1 MRSWL
6 RLRYQD
12 AEREL
17 LVFDRVTDWSAL
29 RRVRP
34 YRPEFGRRRGKCID
48 RYYIEKFLS
57 TYQESIRGSVAEV
70 GSDDYTMLFGGSR
83 VGHSDVIDVN
93 EKNPRRTITIDLSQT
108 ATVPENA
115 FDCVICV
122 QTLFLIPDYPSAVR
136 SLYKMLKPG
145 GVSLITMPGISPVV
159 RGGLLA
165 GAGDDWWRFTAR
177 SAKHVFAEVFHSE
190 NVVVTSYGNVL
201 SATAFLQGIVQEE
214 LTKSELEYYD
224 RDFEVI
230 IGVGAT
236 KASLRREI

>member
-1 MRSWL
+1 M
-6 RLRYQD
+6 
-12 AEREL
+12 
-17 LVFDRVTDWSAL
+17 LVFDRVTDWSVL

-57 TYQESIRGSVAEV
+57 AHQESIRGSVAEV
-70 GSDDYTMLFGGSR
+70 GSDEYTRLFGGSR

-93 EKNPRRTITIDLSQT
+93 EKNHRRTVTIDLSQT

-115 FDCVICV
+115 YDCMICV
-122 QTLFLIPDYPSAVR
+122 QTLFLIPDYASAVR

-145 GVSLITMPGISPVV
+145 GVSLITVPGISPIV

-177 SAKHVFAEVFHSE
+177 SARRKFAEVFRDE
-190 NVVVTSYGNVL
+190 NVAVTSYGNVL
-201 SATAFLQGIVQEE
+201 TATAFLQGIVQEE
-214 LTKSELEYYD
+214 LTKTELQYYD

-230 IGVGAT
+230 IGV
-236 KASLRREI
+236 KAMKTTPRREV